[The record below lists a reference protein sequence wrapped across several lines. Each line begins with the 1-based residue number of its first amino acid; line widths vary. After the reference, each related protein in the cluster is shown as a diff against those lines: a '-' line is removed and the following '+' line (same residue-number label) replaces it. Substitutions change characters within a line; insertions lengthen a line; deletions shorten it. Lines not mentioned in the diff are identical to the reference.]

1 MKILVTGGAGYIGS
15 VTNLALQKAGF
26 ETVILDNLSEGHKEA
41 IGNTPFIQVDLT
53 KKIDVAK
60 VFKENQFDAVVHFA
74 AKTLAGES
82 MKQPYEYFHTNING
96 GLNLLEGM
104 REGNCNTI
112 IFSST
117 CAIYGYPEKLPVT
130 ENETQKPVS
139 VYGESKRMFESVL

>member
-1 MKILVTGGAGYIGS
+1 
-15 VTNLALQKAGF
+15 
-26 ETVILDNLSEGHKEA
+26 
-41 IGNTPFIQVDLT
+41 
-53 KKIDVAK
+53 AK

-139 VYGESKRMFESVL
+139 VYGESKRMFESVLAWYSKLYGINHIALRYFNAAGATADGF